1 MENNLAP
8 IYKTTL
14 RNNLDEI
21 LINRISATGIE
32 INKKDCQQLQSGNL
46 IKNYPD
52 QIDLAVKIY
61 EKIVDCA
68 DIYFGIRSNQMSEAL
83 TTSVVK
89 QIMSD
94 FPEITVEDIEYS
106 YERFNPIK
114 TDWRNVTKIE
124 ILAPIRKF
132 YLMKIKMLFE
142 IKEIENE
149 EIEKNE
155 GEKNLIDFYESSI
168 KTYKESLEAGEWTG
182 TIFQANIIHRKFRKY
197 FNPEE
202 VEELKNESKKLYNYY
217 QNLNTFLYF
226 AYSEER
232 ILANLVVKK
241 AINEK
246 WQIKG

>member
-1 MENNLAP
+1 MENHVQIFNKKEKIDLE
-8 IYKTTL
+8 K
-14 RNNLDEI
+14 N

-32 INKKDCQQLQSGNL
+32 INQKDCQQLSNGNL

-52 QIDLAVKIY
+52 KVDLAVKIY

-68 DIYFGIRSNQMSEAL
+68 DIYFGIRQNQMSDAL
-83 TTSVVK
+83 TGSVVK
-89 QIMSD
+89 QIMLD
-94 FPEITVEDIEYS
+94 FPEITLDDIEYS
-106 YERFNPIK
+106 FERSNPVK
-114 TDWRNVTKIE
+114 TDWRNITKIE
-124 ILAPIRKF
+124 LLEPIRKF
-132 YLMKIKMLFE
+132 YLVKIKMLCE

-155 GEKNLIDFYESSI
+155 GEKSLIDFYESSI
-168 KTYKESLEAGEWTG
+168 KTYKESLECGEWTG

-202 VEELKNESKKLYNYY
+202 VEELKKESKRMYNHY

-232 ILANLVVKK
+232 ILANLVVER
-241 AINEK
+241 AILEK

>member
-1 MENNLAP
+1 M
-8 IYKTTL
+8 
-14 RNNLDEI
+14 
-21 LINRISATGIE
+21 INRISSTGIE
-32 INKKDCQQLQSGNL
+32 INKKDCKQLNNGEL
-46 IKNYPD
+46 IKNYSD

-89 QIMSD
+89 QIMAD
-94 FPEITVEDIEYS
+94 FPEITIEDIEYS
-106 YERFNPIK
+106 FERFNPIK
-114 TDWRNVTKIE
+114 TDWRNITKIE
-124 ILAPIRKF
+124 LLAPIKKF
-132 YLMKIKMLFE
+132 YLIKIKLLCE

-155 GEKNLIDFYESSI
+155 GEKSLIDFYESSI
-168 KTYKESLEAGEWTG
+168 KTYKESLEVGKWNG

-197 FNPEE
+197 FNSGE
-202 VEELKNESKKLYNYY
+202 VEELKKESKKLYNYY

-232 ILANLVVKK
+232 ILANLVVER
-241 AINEK
+241 AILEK